1 MSLESLVSRVNHLE
15 LQSPYGYTPSLAPS
29 MAYLV
34 VFSVLTLVHVILG
47 IRYKYWVVFVT
58 LVPGGILEIV
68 GWAGRLWSHYK
79 VLNSNPFIMQICT
92 LILGPA
98 FFSAW
103 AYTLLGYCITFLGPA
118 FSLLKPKFYLLVFVI
133 ADIVSLV
140 LQAIG
145 GGGAA
150 VKAQNGEDTGKS
162 TKIMLAGILF
172 QLGTMTIFV
181 ALAIDFIVRVII
193 RRPWSIR
200 LRRHQL
206 SAAPVDDGAT
216 ADPTLGADSNTP
228 FDTSAHL
235 RRVEFLLAGVAFAS
249 LMIYVRGVYRSI
261 ELAQGWTGHL
271 ITHEPF
277 FTWLDGLP
285 MVLCLA
291 AFAVAHP
298 GFLLPRRKGW
308 KNA

>member
-1 MSLESLVSRVNHLE
+1 MAHRL
-15 LQSPYGYTPSLAPS
+15 TP
-29 MAYLV
+29 V
-34 VFSVLTLVHVILG
+34 
-47 IRYKYWVVFVT
+47 
-58 LVPGGILEIV
+58 
-68 GWAGRLWSHYK
+68 
-79 VLNSNPFIMQICT
+79 
-92 LILGPA
+92 
-98 FFSAW
+98 
-103 AYTLLGYCITFLGPA
+103 
-118 FSLLKPKFYLLVFVI
+118 
-133 ADIVSLV
+133 
-140 LQAIG
+140 
-145 GGGAA
+145 
-150 VKAQNGEDTGKS
+150 
-162 TKIMLAGILF
+162 LAGILF

-228 FDTSAHL
+228 VRYDAEKANQFTTPHQFDTSAHL